1 MYIYTYIYLSIYL
14 SIYPSIYQSI
24 YLSIYISI
32 YLSIYLS
39 MCIYIYIYTCV
50 CANRLLYTMK
60 NEEVPCTS
68 HTSCAQ
74 VAILLLQD
82 LRTLC
87 VTYVYGLSFRLSVQC
102 L

>member
-14 SIYPSIYQSI
+14 SIH
-24 YLSIYISI
+24 LSINLSIFLSI

-39 MCIYIYIYTCV
+39 ICLCVYIYIYIRV

>member
-39 MCIYIYIYTCV
+39 MCIYIYIYIRV

>member
-1 MYIYTYIYLSIYL
+1 MYIYTHIYLSIYL
-14 SIYPSIYQSI
+14 SIH
-24 YLSIYISI
+24 LSINLSIFLSI

-39 MCIYIYIYTCV
+39 ICLCVYIYIYIYTCV